1 MKVVQFLKK
10 IIILYKE
17 RHFSPLSKVLL
28 LDLEKR
34 EKKYLKRFEQK
45 FRGKLENLKR
55 KKQQKKI

>member
-17 RHFSPLSKVLL
+17 RHFSALSKVLL